1 MKKNLQIA
9 LTNLNNALTSL
20 ASAKTAIE
28 LAVGEEQISD
38 KDRDTLFAIRQMI
51 RSSTDNARMAQ
62 DHIDGLMT
70 NILLHG
76 EVTQ

>member
-28 LAVGEEQISD
+28 LAAGEEQISD
-38 KDRDTLFAIRQMI
+38 KDRDTLFAIR
-51 RSSTDNARMAQ
+51 
-62 DHIDGLMT
+62 HMT

-76 EVTQ
+76 EATQ